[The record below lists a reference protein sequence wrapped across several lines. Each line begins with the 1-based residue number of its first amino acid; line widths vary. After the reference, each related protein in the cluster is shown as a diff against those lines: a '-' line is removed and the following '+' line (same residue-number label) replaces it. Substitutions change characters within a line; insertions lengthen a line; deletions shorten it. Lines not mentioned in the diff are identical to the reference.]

1 MGSWDPDG
9 RTAALQET
17 EENFFS
23 CEGLRRKG
31 KARME
36 RVVMGGASQGTHGR
50 SPGGAPCTCQVL
62 LNTKFLKPMG
72 FIPIPA
78 QIMSAG
84 QVAGT
89 TLRV

>member
-36 RVVMGGASQGTHGR
+36 RVVMGGRARAHTEEAREVPPVPVKSY
-50 SPGGAPCTCQVL
+50 
-62 LNTKFLKPMG
+62 
-72 FIPIPA
+72 
-78 QIMSAG
+78 
-84 QVAGT
+84 
-89 TLRV
+89 